1 MLLLGFSSFSAQ
13 KYEKEINFRIFMICK
28 IQQSVALKV
37 LTLHMRR
44 REQNVH
50 KMIRILAE
58 ETKERNQTR

>member
-1 MLLLGFSSFSAQ
+1 
-13 KYEKEINFRIFMICK
+13 MICK